1 MKRRIERA
9 PLPDSTTLRGLLGSV
24 PSGVREGAV
33 LVDGDARGASG
44 FDLLMVDG
52 AGRPLLVDIVTERP
66 EAATARV
73 FEHLA
78 WLEENERLFFRAYG
92 ADGLREGCRPEI
104 VFVAGAFPEGVVR
117 SLRAL
122 ADTAVRLVRAEYL
135 LIDGEGE
142 LLLEEVAATEAV
154 RESDSA
160 QRVAAAGTH
169 AGEADAGPV
178 VDEEPS
184 PAPPSADAPETRSV
198 AAGQQADVVVAG
210 SGSRPSSCL
219 EDRIESD
226 VVGGLLRLFRS
237 GVDGLDAR
245 IVEEESNGGVSYVLG
260 GRTLARLSAS
270 AGSFTVT
277 PGDRSANP
285 IVVSD
290 RVSLERA
297 LNAVVSLFVREE
309 QSAPAAYAGDE
320 SVDEPEREELLSI
333 WGGGVGGGEN

>member
-9 PLPDSTTLRGLLGSV
+9 PLPDSTTLRGLLGAV

-78 WLEENERLFFRAYG
+78 WLDENERLFFRAYG
-92 ADGLREGCRPEI
+92 ADGLREGGRPEI
-104 VFVAGAFPEGVVR
+104 VFIAGAFPEGVVR
-117 SLRAL
+117 SLPAL

-142 LLLEEVAATEAV
+142 LLLEEVAATEAA
-154 RESDSA
+154 REPDSS
-160 QRVAAAGTH
+160 QRVAATEEH
-169 AGEADAGPV
+169 TGEADADSAVG
-178 VDEEPS
+178 EELA
-184 PAPPSADAPETRSV
+184 PAPPSADALDVESV
-198 AAGQQADVVVAG
+198 AAGRQMDAG
-210 SGSRPSSCL
+210 EPGGGSRLSSCL

-245 IVEEESNGGVSYVLG
+245 IVEEESNGGISYVLE

-309 QSAPAAYAGDE
+309 QSAPSAYAGDE
-320 SVDEPEREELLSI
+320 PVDESEREELLGI
-333 WGGGVGGGEN
+333 WGGGVSGGEN

>member
-9 PLPDSTTLRGLLGSV
+9 PLPDSTTLRGLLGAV

-78 WLEENERLFFRAYG
+78 WLDENERLFFRAYG
-92 ADGLREGCRPEI
+92 ADGLREGGRPEI
-104 VFVAGAFPEGVVR
+104 VFIAGAFPEGVVR

-142 LLLEEVAATEAV
+142 LLLEEVAATEAA
-154 RESDSA
+154 RESGSA
-160 QRVAAAGTH
+160 QRVAAAEAH
-169 AGEADAGPV
+169 EGEADADPG
-178 VDEEPS
+178 VDEEPAS
-184 PAPPSADAPETRSV
+184 PSAEALDVESV
-198 AAGQQADVVVAG
+198 AARQQVDAGEPG
-210 SGSRPSSCL
+210 SGSRPSFGL

-245 IVEEESNGGVSYVLG
+245 IVEEESNGGVSYVLE

-309 QSAPAAYAGDE
+309 QSAPSAYAGDE
-320 SVDEPEREELLSI
+320 PVDESEREELLSI
-333 WGGGVGGGEN
+333 WGGGVSGGEN